1 MRSRLAALVAGCF
14 AAAVSMP
21 EVGLVVH
28 DHAGG
33 EHVHVHANLAAG
45 PHHHDDDDHDH
56 HHPADDHDHDHLEDH
71 HDEVEHHRE
80 HDDDHADPGLSAA
93 GAGRAWH
100 SHAAQPFHRVVC
112 SETSAPPR
120 PLPVHRLAGAPPS
133 ERLAAAA
140 IPTRSRAPP
149 HVRSS

>member
-28 DHAGG
+28 HHAGG
-33 EHVHVHANLAAG
+33 EHVHVHANLGEG
-45 PHHHDDDDHDH
+45 PHHHGDEDHGH
-56 HHPADDHDHDHLEDH
+56 HHPADHHDHDHLEDH
-71 HDEVEHHRE
+71 HDEVEHH
-80 HDDDHADPGLSAA
+80 HDHADPGLSAA
-93 GAGRAWH
+93 GARWAWH
-100 SHAAQPFHRVVC
+100 SHAAQPFHRVVR
-112 SETSAPPR
+112 SEASTLPR
-120 PLPVHRLAGAPPS
+120 PLPVTRLAGAPP
-133 ERLAAAA
+133 AGHPIGAA